1 MTMPSRVQLLGML
14 VILAALVGLALARA
28 CANAPL

>member
-1 MTMPSRVQLLGML
+1 MTLPSRVQLLGML

-28 CANAPL
+28 CAGAPL